1 MFTGVYGPF
10 TKDEREC
17 PWEEIGAIRGI
28 WEEPWCVGGDFNI
41 IFSQRERS
49 RQGRITSAMRRFVQ
63 IIDDLGLV
71 DLPLQEGM
79 YTWSGGPN
87 NQSWARLDQ
96 FSCVLQRR
104 LPRPVSDHFPV
115 LLEGGVIR
123 RGPSPFRF
131 ENMWLKFEGFKDL
144 IYSWW

>member
-10 TKDEREC
+10 TKDEWEC
-17 PWEEIGAIRGI
+17 LWEEIGAIRGI

-41 IFSQRERS
+41 ICSQRERS
-49 RQGRITSAMRRFVQ
+49 RQGRITSAMRRFAQ

-87 NQSWARLDQ
+87 NQFWARLDQ

-131 ENMWLKFEGFKDL
+131 ENMWLKVEGFKDL
-144 IYSWW
+144 IYNWW